1 MINITIDCL
10 LSVCIALTSALTLPR
25 SLLRLSIPL
34 PLPVPV
40 LLPLP
45 PLFPLPLPHLPLPVT
60 SPPFLI
66 SSLTPSSHTSLNP
79 SQLRYLFHNLI
90 HYLIHYLDPPSLCLL
105 FHQVC
110 IKWSAL
116 PLFPSEETV
125 LLIKVVFSDILPDR
139 NECTVNTGA
148 VSFFKFEMSNFSG
161 LIVKGGKK
169 REEKGRKSFFLSF
182 LSSSTVRV
190 QTHPHNLSP

>member
-25 SLLRLSIPL
+25 SLLRLSTPL

-45 PLFPLPLPHLPLPVT
+45 PLLPLPLPHLPLPVT

-79 SQLRYLFHNLI
+79 SQLRYLIHYLIHYLFHNLI

-125 LLIKVVFSDILPDR
+125 LLIKVVFSYILPDR

-169 REEKGRKSFFLSF
+169 REEKGRKGRKREEERESME
-182 LSSSTVRV
+182 
-190 QTHPHNLSP
+190 